1 MSRAALDAAVEQYNT
16 ANQTNVSLT
25 PHLAQVRATLAVA
38 AALIA
43 IAERLEVK

>member
-1 MSRAALDAAVEQYNT
+1 MSQAALAAARQQYDSASETPCSPKDAAQI
-16 ANQTNVSLT
+16 
-25 PHLAQVRATLAVA
+25 RATLAVA